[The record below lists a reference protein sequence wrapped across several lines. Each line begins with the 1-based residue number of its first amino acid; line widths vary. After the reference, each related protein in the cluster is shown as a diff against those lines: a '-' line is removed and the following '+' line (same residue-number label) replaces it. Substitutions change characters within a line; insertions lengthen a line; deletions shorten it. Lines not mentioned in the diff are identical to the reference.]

1 MEVIDLKKMEADVIV
16 VAAGPAGLG
25 ASISAAESGK
35 KVLTF
40 EKANTTGG
48 AGNMGMGPFGLETRI
63 QKDSFI
69 ELSKKEAF
77 DMHMKYTHYRVDADL
92 VQTYFE
98 KSTDTISWLQDMG
111 VEFVGAFK
119 YFSGSEAT
127 WHIVKPENGVPGP
140 RAASAMY
147 KIMTERAKEL
157 GVDILLETPV
167 KKLIVEDGNVKG
179 VIAVNK
185 DGEEIEARANAVI
198 IATGGFGDNAE
209 MIEKYL
215 GYQCGVDY
223 FPFMVPGLKGDGLN
237 MCWEIGAAQHGIN
250 VEIIYQLPDNM
261 NWFCMDGVLRQ
272 PNLLINQ
279 RGDRFMNEDQMEN
292 TTFTGN
298 AISLQPGRYAYCI
311 MDEGI
316 KKQYMRNGLDM
327 IDMVHPATIIHGF
340 DEEVTRA
347 KESGYQGFFE
357 ADSVEELAGKLGI
370 DPDKLLDTIDEY
382 NDMCDQNMD
391 TKFGKNPKFLR
402 PIGKGKLYAGK
413 FYLGAYGS
421 IGGLKINSKCEVMNK
436 EDEVIPGLYAAGT
449 DANTIYGDSYN
460 FFLPG
465 NSMGFAINTGRM
477 AGEAAAD
484 YSEKLEQLHVLA

>member
-1 MEVIDLKKMEADVIV
+1 MKKMEADVIV
-16 VAAGPAGLG
+16 VAAGPAGLA
-25 ASISAAESGK
+25 ASVSAAEGGK

-40 EKANTTGG
+40 EKSNTTGG

-69 ELSKKEAF
+69 NLSKKEAF

-92 VQTYFE
+92 VQAYFE
-98 KSTDTISWLQDMG
+98 KSTDTIAWLQDMG
-111 VEFVGAFK
+111 VEFIGAFK

-147 KIMTERAKEL
+147 KIMTDRAKEL
-157 GVDILLETPV
+157 GVEFQLETPV
-167 KKLIVEDGNVKG
+167 KKLIVEEGKVVG

-185 DGEEIEARANAVI
+185 EGEEIEARGSAVI
-198 IATGGFGDNAE
+198 VATGGFGDNPE

-215 GYQCGVDY
+215 GYKCGVDY
-223 FPFMVPGLKGDGLN
+223 FGFMIPGLKGDGLK
-237 MCWEIGAAQHGIN
+237 MCWEIGAAQHGMNI
-250 VEIIYQLPDNM
+250 EAIYQMQDNM

-298 AISLQPGRYAYCI
+298 AIALQPGRYAYCI

-316 KKQYMRNGLDM
+316 KKHYLRNGLDVV
-327 IDMVHPATIIHGF
+327 DMVHPASIIHGF
-340 DEEVTRA
+340 DEEVKRA
-347 KESGYQGFFE
+347 KEVEYQGFYE
-357 ADSVEELAGKLGI
+357 ADTVEELADKLGI
-370 DPDKLLDTIDEY
+370 CPDKLQDTIDEY
-382 NDMCDQNMD
+382 NDMCDQNRD
-391 TKFGKNPKFLR
+391 TKFSKDPKYLR

-413 FYLGAYGS
+413 FCLGAYGS
-421 IGGLKINSKCEVMNK
+421 IGGLRINSKCEVLNT
-436 EDEVIPGLYAAGT
+436 EGEVIPGIYAAGT

-460 FFLPG
+460 FYLPG
-465 NSMGFAINTGRM
+465 NSMGFAVNTGRM
-477 AGEAAAD
+477 AGEAVIE
-484 YSEKLEQLHVLA
+484 YIEELEDLLVRNS